1 MSVMVCIWLYCVV
14 YLRHART
21 GYFYCLLRSLN
32 SFMTFR
38 LCVKILV
45 TLRFEI
51 YIVQVYLKYLVVKG
65 YVYGIL
71 IYIVNIYYFI

>member
-1 MSVMVCIWLYCVV
+1 
-14 YLRHART
+14 
-21 GYFYCLLRSLN
+21 
-32 SFMTFR
+32 MTFR